1 MKTLN
6 TLIATLSVG
15 LFSAVAFAQAP
26 ADAPKEAPGHH
37 KMHDCSKVQDADK
50 RAKCE
55 MHQDAM
61 KKCKDMKPEDHK
73 KCMHEAMP
81 KKG

>member
-1 MKTLN
+1 
-6 TLIATLSVG
+6 
-15 LFSAVAFAQAP
+15 
-26 ADAPKEAPGHH
+26 
-37 KMHDCSKVQDADK
+37 MHDCSKVQDADK
-50 RAKCE
+50 RAECE